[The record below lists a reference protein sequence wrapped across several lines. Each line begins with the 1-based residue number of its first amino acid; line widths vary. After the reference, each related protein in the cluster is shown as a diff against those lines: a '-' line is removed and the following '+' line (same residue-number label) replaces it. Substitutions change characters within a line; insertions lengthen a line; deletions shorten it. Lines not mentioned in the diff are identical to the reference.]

1 MIQSRSQVLEGTAS
15 TRELTLFFSFSFF
28 FFFSFSRRLR
38 IGELGVAFEHY
49 WGVAIS
55 SRLYFEG
62 RKSGVGYEETDRMD
76 TVSVSGLRRFGVS
89 GLDDIVGL
97 THRGSGN
104 YIPNRAVLTAFT
116 LFTTTDQPAKSTT
129 ACVSINCVARSEFL
143 SRWRHLSCRCAYPG
157 NGLEGNLQ
165 GFVYAHKSASEKE
178 CVYIRRKHHK
188 KTKKKDEDK
197 NGISRGSRWIKVR
210 VSYLSCLSFVLVW
223 GKVSVWDRL

>member
-1 MIQSRSQVLEGTAS
+1 
-15 TRELTLFFSFSFF
+15 
-28 FFFSFSRRLR
+28 
-38 IGELGVAFEHY
+38 
-49 WGVAIS
+49 
-55 SRLYFEG
+55 
-62 RKSGVGYEETDRMD
+62 MD

-129 ACVSINCVARSEFL
+129 ACVGINCVARSEFL
-143 SRWRHLSCRCAYPG
+143 SRWRHLSCRCAYHG

-178 CVYIRRKHHK
+178 CVYIHGENTIKRL
-188 KTKKKDEDK
+188 KKKDEDK

-210 VSYLSCLSFVLVW
+210 VSYLSCLSFVLLW

>member
-1 MIQSRSQVLEGTAS
+1 VIQSRSQVLEGTAS
-15 TRELTLFFSFSFF
+15 TRELTLFFSFFF
-28 FFFSFSRRLR
+28 VFFFSRRLR

-143 SRWRHLSCRCAYPG
+143 SRWRHLSCRCAYHG

-165 GFVYAHKSASEKE
+165 GLVYAHKSASEKE

-188 KTKKKDEDK
+188 KTKKKK
-197 NGISRGSRWIKVR
+197 TKTKMASQGVQSRGIKVR